1 MATYDVEGRVVLIT
15 GAAGGIGSGLARR
28 MVARG
33 ARVGLLDLP
42 CPPLDALAAEL
53 GPAALA
59 VPADVTDSGAV
70 DKAVTQVVE
79 AFGRLDVAVANA
91 GIGDGGPLADQP
103 LDEVRQVIDVN
114 LLGVWYTLR
123 AALPHVAQ
131 QRGYLLITSSMAA
144 FVHMPMMAAYSA
156 SKAGVLALADS
167 LRLELRD
174 EGVDVGTLHPSF
186 AKTGMVDKA
195 TEKEAARIMLDDF
208 KGPII
213 KVMPVQQVVD
223 AAELMVRRRSRKV
236 VVPKQLS
243 LLGAI
248 PTLAATRLGDRVFA
262 PRERVARALAAAR
275 RELAEQGESATVGA

>member
-1 MATYDVEGRVVLIT
+1 MTSYDVEGRVVLIT

-42 CPPLDALAAEL
+42 SPALDALAGEL
-53 GPAALA
+53 GEAGLA

-70 DKAVTQVVE
+70 DKAVAQVVD

-91 GIGDGGPLADQP
+91 GIGEGGPLADQP

-167 LRLELRD
+167 LRLELRE

-208 KGPII
+208 KGPI

-243 LLGAI
+243 LLGAV